1 MGTPQDNPDG
11 YRDGSPLTHAG
22 ALRGNLLIVHGM
34 LDENVHF
41 RHTARF
47 LEKLGKTRATCDL
60 LLYPSGRHGLRSE
73 EDRRNMHERIAG
85 YFAEHL

>member
-1 MGTPQDNPDG
+1 
-11 YRDGSPLTHAG
+11 
-22 ALRGNLLIVHGM
+22 M

-47 LEKLGKTRATCDL
+47 LEKLSKTRGACDL
-60 LLYPSGRHGLRSE
+60 LIYPSGRHGLRSE
-73 EDRRNMHERIAG
+73 GDRRNMHERVVG